1 MSATAT
7 QLITIERNVP
17 ATMRDGTT
25 LRANVYRPGGDGR
38 HPTLLTR
45 LPYGKDLFGSGGG
58 YADPIKLAGQG
69 YVVVAQDVRGRFASE
84 GAWTPFVHE
93 FADGYD
99 SVEWAARLP
108 GSDGRVAMFGVSYLG
123 MTQWQAAVMAP
134 PALRGIVPGITWG
147 NYLNGC
153 SFRGGA
159 RELGSAWYWAQTIV
173 GFDVLF
179 RKYGAGGDPTELQRQ
194 FLGQVARID
203 DIIASYDTL
212 PLAAL
217 PDPAGVSPTTFEWLR
232 RPIDD
237 PFWGELGLDGR
248 YDAVRVPTLQIGG
261 WYDIFLGETLRQY
274 AAMRETAAAR
284 GLRAPRL
291 VIGPWVHGRY
301 DPVVGDLA
309 FGLASS
315 GMLLNYRGDLTDL
328 HLRWYDAVLN
338 GNDAALAEQPPM
350 EVFVMGE
357 NRWRGFDRWPVPGA
371 REDRWYFHGGSG
383 TDGDAG
389 DGALS
394 RERPGQE
401 PPDSYAYDPRD
412 PVPTIGGATLMPALI
427 LSGPRDQRPNEGRRD
442 ILRYTSA
449 PLERDYTVIGPVS
462 VALFAAS
469 SAPDTD
475 FVARLVDV
483 HPDGRAFNVTDG
495 VIRASARASYPAPG
509 VIRPTRPSPIEPD
522 RPYEYAIDLWATGS
536 TFRAGHR
543 LRVEITSSN
552 FPRWDRNLNTGE
564 DSVLSAATAVAH
576 QRVFHD
582 ADRPSHLTLA
592 AVAE

>member
-25 LRANVYRPGGDGR
+25 LRANVYRPGGGGR

-84 GAWTPFVHE
+84 GEWTPFVHE

-134 PALRGIVPGITWG
+134 PALRAIVPGITWG

-159 RELGSAWYWAQTIV
+159 RELGSAWYWAQAIV

-315 GMLLNYRGDLTDL
+315 GLLLNYRGDLTDL
-328 HLRWYDAVLN
+328 HLRWYDAMLN
-338 GNDAALAEQPPM
+338 GNDAALAEQPPV

-371 REDRWYFHGGSG
+371 REDRWYFHGGRRDRRRRG
-383 TDGDAG
+383 RRRAVARAARPGAARQLRLRPARPGPDDRRRDPDAG
-389 DGALS
+389 ADPLRAARPAPERGA
-394 RERPGQE
+394 PGH
-401 PPDSYAYDPRD
+401 PP
-412 PVPTIGGATLMPALI
+412 LH
-427 LSGPRDQRPNEGRRD
+427 QRPAG
-442 ILRYTSA
+442 
-449 PLERDYTVIGPVS
+449 
-462 VALFAAS
+462 
-469 SAPDTD
+469 
-475 FVARLVDV
+475 ARLHRHRAGV
-483 HPDGRAFNVTDG
+483 GRALRRVVG
-495 VIRASARASYPAPG
+495 
-509 VIRPTRPSPIEPD
+509 
-522 RPYEYAIDLWATGS
+522 
-536 TFRAGHR
+536 AGHR
-543 LRVEITSSN
+543 FRRAAGRRPPGWPGVQRHRRRD
-552 FPRWDRNLNTGE
+552 PRQRPRELPRARRHPPDPPQPDR
-564 DSVLSAATAVAH
+564 A
-576 QRVFHD
+576 
-582 ADRPSHLTLA
+582 RPPL
-592 AVAE
+592 